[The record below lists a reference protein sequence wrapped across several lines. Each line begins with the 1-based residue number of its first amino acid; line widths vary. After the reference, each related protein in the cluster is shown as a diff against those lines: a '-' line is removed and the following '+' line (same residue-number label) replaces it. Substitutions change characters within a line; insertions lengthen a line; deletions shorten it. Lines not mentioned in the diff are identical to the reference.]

1 MPIGGKIA
9 LTIKRYYYILPL
21 VLFRKR
27 LRAFFEGDPGDVTKT
42 KNFLSRQ
49 VENRLLMKI
58 SRAEVEKT
66 ALLARLEFNDQELE
80 RMRADLD
87 KILEYAEKL
96 QQLDL
101 DNVPETE
108 HVLSLQ
114 NVFREDTV
122 RTWLD
127 NEAALRNAPAR
138 KNGYFSIPKVIG

>member
-1 MPIGGKIA
+1 M
-9 LTIKRYYYILPL
+9 TIKRYYYILPL

-27 LRAFFEGDPGDVTKT
+27 LRSFFEGDLGDVPKT
-42 KNFLSRQ
+42 KNFLPRQ

-66 ALLARLEFNDQELE
+66 ALLARLEFDDQELE
-80 RMRADLD
+80 RMRADLNT
-87 KILEYAEKL
+87 ILEYAEKL

-114 NVFREDTV
+114 NVFREDSV
-122 RTWLD
+122 QTWLD
-127 NEAALRNAPAR
+127 IEAALRNAPAR

>member
-1 MPIGGKIA
+1 M
-9 LTIKRYYYILPL
+9 TIKRYYYILPL

-27 LRAFFEGDPGDVTKT
+27 LRSFFEGDPGDVTKT

-122 RTWLD
+122 QTWLD

>member
-1 MPIGGKIA
+1 M
-9 LTIKRYYYILPL
+9 TIKRYYYILPL

-27 LRAFFEGDPGDVTKT
+27 LRSFFEGDLGDVTKT
-42 KNFLSRQ
+42 KNFLPRQ

-66 ALLARLEFNDQELE
+66 ALLARLEFDDQELE
-80 RMRADLD
+80 RMRADLNT
-87 KILEYAEKL
+87 ILEYAEKL

-122 RTWLD
+122 QTWLD